1 MTRNIKW
8 NRIIIAV
15 AILLLLIGSVTAV
28 VVAQSGGETETFNSK
43 KSESGE
49 TITYEVS
56 AEPGSGELNKGDVIS
71 ITVTE
76 VTTEYRNSEDHTL
89 VTKKDITEEVSAE
102 EVSIEYN
109 EDLFTAE
116 GTTLTYI
123 AETTE
128 SSTGE
133 VKVSYKDTSI
143 SAAYD
148 CLATVEEVQTAT
160 EEETTSD
167 SISASTTVGSTSTAI
182 DILINKTHPLSSSY
196 VPPDLVNVLDYGLPC
211 THGADSSVNDLR
223 LPAAEALKSMFDA
236 ASAQGYTLYCASGYR
251 SYALQESIFES
262 NVSTYG
268 EDYANTF
275 SARPGQSEHQTGL
288 AMDITS
294 ESAGFALSSSF
305 GSTAEGIWVAQ
316 NAHKYGFIIRYPA
329 GAESIT
335 GYQYEPWHLRYLGV
349 DLATAVYNSGLTYEE
364 YLGF

>member
-28 VVAQSGGETETFNSK
+28 VVAQSSGETETINSK

-56 AEPGSGELNKGDVIS
+56 AEPGSGELNKGDVIN

-89 VTKKDITEEVSAE
+89 VTRKDITEEVPAE
-102 EVSIEYN
+102 EISIEYN

-116 GTTLTYI
+116 GTTLTYN

-128 SSTGE
+128 NSIGE
-133 VKVSYKDTSI
+133 VNVSYKDTSI
-143 SAAYD
+143 DTAYD

-160 EEETTSD
+160 ENTSD
-167 SISASTTVGSTSTAI
+167 STVASTNVGSTSTAI

-196 VPPDLVNVLDYGLPC
+196 VPPDMVNVLDYGLPC

-223 LPAAEALKSMFDA
+223 LPAAEALKSLFDA
-236 ASAQGYTLYCASGYR
+236 ANAQGYTLYCASGYR
-251 SYALQESIFES
+251 SYALQESIFEG

-316 NAHKYGFIIRYPA
+316 NAHKYGYIIRYPE

-364 YLGF
+364 YLGY